1 MHGKLKGDLIAGF
14 LHRREHIP
22 RWIEQL
28 KVYCKIEKVINGT
41 FNDHFDFLEHEGLI
55 KIGEYAVLKD
65 MFNQFDVTAI
75 AVIDKASTEINRALQ
90 NS

>member
-1 MHGKLKGDLIAGF
+1 MIK
-14 LHRREHIP
+14 
-22 RWIEQL
+22 
-28 KVYCKIEKVINGT
+28 GT

-65 MFNQFDVTAI
+65 MFEQFDVTAI
-75 AVIDKASTEINRALQ
+75 AVIDRASKEINRVLQ